1 MGRWGRD
8 NHGKSQSKR
17 SPDKGNERLNMGS
30 KRNRRGEFSDLI

>member
-1 MGRWGRD
+1 MERWGRG

-30 KRNRRGEFSDLI
+30 KRNIGGGEFSD